1 MIKSIR
7 GSDPDAAIYRMAKM
21 LSGGEDPEYIARR
34 LVILRCRGYRMAN
47 PQALPIAMAAMHAAK
62 EL

>member
-1 MIKSIR
+1 
-7 GSDPDAAIYRMAKM
+7 MAKM

-34 LVILRCRGYRMAN
+34 LVILAAEDIGLAN